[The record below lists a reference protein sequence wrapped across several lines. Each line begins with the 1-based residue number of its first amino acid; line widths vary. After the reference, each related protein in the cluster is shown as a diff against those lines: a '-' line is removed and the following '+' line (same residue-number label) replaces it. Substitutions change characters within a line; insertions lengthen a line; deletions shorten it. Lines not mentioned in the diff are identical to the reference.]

1 VFVGC
6 RNDMPPGLSAWQM
19 PQGGIDSG
27 ESPAEAAMRELE
39 EETGTDKAEIVAESR
54 DWHLYDIPPEVA
66 RSRWGGKYR
75 GQRQKWFVMRFLGK
89 DSDINIDTRDAEFG
103 DWKWIAPAELP
114 DLIVGFK
121 RAIYIAL
128 IEEFREHLGL

>member
-6 RNDMPPGLSAWQM
+6 RNDMPLGLSAWQM
-19 PQGGIDSG
+19 PQGGIDPG
-27 ESPAEAAMRELE
+27 ESPAEAAMRELD

-54 DWHLYDIPPEVA
+54 DWHCYDIPPEVA
-66 RSRWGGKYR
+66 RSRWVGKYR
-75 GQRQKWFVMRFLGK
+75 GQRQKWFVMRFLGE
-89 DSDINIDTRDAEFG
+89 DDDINIDTRNAEFG
-103 DWKWIAPAELP
+103 EWKWVPPAELP

>member
-1 VFVGC
+1 
-6 RNDMPPGLSAWQM
+6 MPAGLSAWQL
-19 PQGGIDSG
+19 PQGGIDPG
-27 ESPAEAAMRELE
+27 ESPAEAAMRELA

-54 DWHLYDIPPEVA
+54 DWHCYDIPAEVA
-66 RSRWGGKYR
+66 RSRWGGRFR
-75 GQRQKWFVMRFLGK
+75 GQRQKWFVMRFLGD
-89 DSDINIDTRDAEFG
+89 DSDIDIDAHDAEFG
-103 DWKWIAPAELP
+103 DWKWVAPAELP

>member
-1 VFVGC
+1 
-6 RNDMPPGLSAWQM
+6 MPPGLSAWQM
-19 PQGGIDSG
+19 PQGGIDPG

-54 DWHLYDIPPEVA
+54 DWHCYDIPPEVA

-75 GQRQKWFVMRFLGK
+75 GQRQKWFVMRFLGQ
-89 DSDINIDTRDAEFG
+89 DTDINIDTRDAEFS
-103 DWKWIAPAELP
+103 DWKWTLPAELP

-121 RAIYIAL
+121 RVIYIAL